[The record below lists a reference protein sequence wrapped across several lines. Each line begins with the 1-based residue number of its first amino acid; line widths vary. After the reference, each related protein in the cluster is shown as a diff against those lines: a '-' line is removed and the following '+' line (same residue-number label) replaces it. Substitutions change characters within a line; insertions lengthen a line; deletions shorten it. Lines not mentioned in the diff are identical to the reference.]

1 MSSSNRFSRNILGTL
16 FLACAFC
23 SNASATDFT
32 VGDLTDKSYG
42 HSATFNSLANPVIED
57 VFYFSVAAPAT
68 FNAIAS
74 EVVMASFFNI
84 RNFSMELAS
93 LSAVPSLFSQSG
105 EVIQTGNLA
114 LLQGGQFKVTVRG
127 NVDGS
132 FGGAYSILM
141 TAASTQNP
149 GPQSVPSPVPE
160 PEQWLMLLL
169 GGALLV
175 ARRRA

>member
-1 MSSSNRFSRNILGTL
+1 MLSSNRFSRNLMGAFL
-16 FLACAFC
+16 LACAFC

-32 VGDLTDKSYG
+32 VGDLTDKSYA
-42 HSATFNSLANPVIED
+42 HSATFNSIVNPAIED

-84 RNFSMELAS
+84 SNFSMELAAVS
-93 LSAVPSLFSQSG
+93 TVPSLFSQSG
-105 EVIQTGNLA
+105 VVIQTGNLT
-114 LLQGGQFKVTVRG
+114 LPQGGQFKVTVRG
-127 NVDGS
+127 NIDGS
-132 FGGAYSILM
+132 FGGAYSLLM
-141 TAASTQNP
+141 TAASTQSP
-149 GPQSVPSPVPE
+149 GPQTASPVPE